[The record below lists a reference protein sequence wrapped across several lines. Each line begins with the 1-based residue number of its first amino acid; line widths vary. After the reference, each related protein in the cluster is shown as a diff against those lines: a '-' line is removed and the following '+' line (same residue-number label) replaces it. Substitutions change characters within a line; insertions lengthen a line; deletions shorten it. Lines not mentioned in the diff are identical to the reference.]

1 MITIIVFLLFAFFLF
16 SFFDFAIFLETSCHQ
31 TIR

>member
-1 MITIIVFLLFAFFLF
+1 MITIIMFLLFAFFLF
-16 SFFDFAIFLETSCHQ
+16 SFLNFAIFLETSCHQ